1 MHTIRLRGPWQ
12 YTPLAHTYWTADGQS
27 QESNTDVPPPGR
39 LKLPADWSSELGADF
54 RGKVLFQRTF
64 HCPTGLQE
72 NDIVQVQ
79 IDSVDALGTVY
90 VNNNTV
96 GELELGQSNLSF
108 EIQQHLEAT
117 NLLEILVDLPAI
129 DDASAPLPRPNRAPD
144 QAGGITGEVQL
155 NIIES

>member
-12 YTPLAHTYWTADGQS
+12 YTPLAHTYWTSNGQS
-27 QESNTDVPPPGR
+27 QEYDTAVPPPGR
-39 LKLPADWSSELGADF
+39 IKLPADWSIELGGDF

-64 HCPTGLQE
+64 HCPTGLQD
-72 NDIVQVQ
+72 NDVVQVQ

-96 GELELGQSNLSF
+96 GEIQLGQSNLSF